1 MKRFT
6 KLFSL
11 LLALVFVFGFA
22 GCNSSDGNTDSSS
35 NDLNTENVNSAGSQ
49 VKFTMENGG
58 EFIIELYPEYAPKT
72 CENFINLVSDGFY
85 DGLTFHRVIDDFM
98 AQGGDPEG
106 TGLGGSDKNIKGEF
120 INNGFKQNTLSHT
133 RGVVSM
139 ARSPISYDSASS
151 QFFICYVDATYLD
164 GDYAAFGKV
173 IEGMDV
179 VDAFLDVERAV
190 DASGYNSIPKTPIV
204 IEKAEVI
211 SNG

>member
-1 MKRFT
+1 
-6 KLFSL
+6 
-11 LLALVFVFGFA
+11 
-22 GCNSSDGNTDSSS
+22 
-35 NDLNTENVNSAGSQ
+35 
-49 VKFTMENGG
+49 MENGG

>member
-1 MKRFT
+1 
-6 KLFSL
+6 
-11 LLALVFVFGFA
+11 
-22 GCNSSDGNTDSSS
+22 
-35 NDLNTENVNSAGSQ
+35 
-49 VKFTMENGG
+49 
-58 EFIIELYPEYAPKT
+58 
-72 CENFINLVSDGFY
+72 
-85 DGLTFHRVIDDFM
+85 
-98 AQGGDPEG
+98 
-106 TGLGGSDKNIKGEF
+106 
-120 INNGFKQNTLSHT
+120 
-133 RGVVSM
+133 M

-173 IEGMDV
+173 VEGMDV